1 LQKQK
6 HERKCFIIYP
16 DNQIKMQWD
25 LFFAFLLIYSCLMT
39 PVKIAF
45 SFEDGIIAWSVSEN
59 VVDILFGIDML
70 LTFFCAYLDDS
81 LDTIDDRLKI
91 ALNYI

>member
-1 LQKQK
+1 M
-6 HERKCFIIYP
+6 
-16 DNQIKMQWD
+16 KMQWD

-45 SFEDGIIAWSVSEN
+45 TFEDDDPGWSISEN
-59 VVDILFGIDML
+59 VVDLLFGIDML

-81 LDTIDDRLKI
+81 LNIIDDRLKI